1 MEYQKK
7 SVAVEGFEMYQV
19 DTNGIVYAK
28 NGKPLKYSINHNG
41 YCIVNF
47 YVNHKRKGFAIHT
60 LIALTFIPNP
70 DNLPEVNHKDGDK
83 HNNCVNNLEWCTQ
96 AYNINYSI
104 ENIRKSA
111 QKRCKKCICVET
123 MEVFES
129 PLEIAN
135 KFNVRYYKVTLC
147 CRNKTEEIN
156 GLHFEYI

>member
-1 MEYQKK
+1 MKDIKGYEGIY
-7 SVAVEGFEMYQV
+7 AV
-19 DTNGIVYAK
+19 TSC
-28 NGKPLKYSINHNG
+28 GKVWSYKRKRFLKAEENIENG
-41 YCIVNF
+41 YLHVILCN
-47 YVNHKRKGFAIHT
+47 KGKSKTFSIHR
-60 LIALTFIPNP
+60 LVAMAYIEKCKEYNI
-70 DNLPEVNHKDGDK
+70 VNHKDGNR